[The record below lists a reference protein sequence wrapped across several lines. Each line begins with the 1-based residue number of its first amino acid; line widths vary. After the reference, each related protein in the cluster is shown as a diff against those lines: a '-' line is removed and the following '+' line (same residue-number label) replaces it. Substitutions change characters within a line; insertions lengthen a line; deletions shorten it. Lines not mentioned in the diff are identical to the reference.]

1 MTHLLWTRWCPIPA
15 AHRRSKLKLQ
25 DKLDAFTADLINSGK
40 IPGPI
45 VTQLMDGIKEQIASG
60 KADGALVAG
69 ETAPTF
75 TLKDPA
81 GASVSSATLLARGP
95 LVVSF
100 YRGVWCP
107 YCNLELQ
114 ALEAARADIE
124 ARGASLVAI
133 SMQNA
138 ANSRKSVRENE
149 LRFPILIDAGG
160 DIAAEFGLR
169 YRLSPQMIELNKA
182 LGNNLEVINSED
194 SWSLPMPGRYVI
206 GQDGI
211 IAYAEVNPDYTHR
224 PDPGDLFP
232 ILDQLA
238 RARAA

>member
-1 MTHLLWTRWCPIPA
+1 VI
-15 AHRRSKLKLQ
+15 LQ
-25 DKLDAFTADLINSGK
+25 DTLDAFTAELIDSGK
-40 IPGPI
+40 IPRPI
-45 VTQLMDGIKEQIASG
+45 VTQLMEGIEEQVASG
-60 KADGALVAG
+60 KVDHALKAG

-114 ALEAARADIE
+114 ALEASRADIE

-133 SMQNA
+133 SMQTA
-138 ANSRKSVRENE
+138 AHSRKSVRENK
-149 LRFPILIDAGG
+149 LRFPVLIDAGG
-160 DIAAEFGLR
+160 TVAAEFGLR
-169 YRLSPQMIELNKA
+169 YSLSSRMIKLYRM
-182 LGNNLEVINSED
+182 LGTDLEVINGES

-206 GQDGI
+206 AQDGGV
-211 IAYAEVNPDYTHR
+211 AYAEVNPDYMRR
-224 PDPGDLFP
+224 PDPSDLFP

-238 RARAA
+238 RANAA

>member
-1 MTHLLWTRWCPIPA
+1 M
-15 AHRRSKLKLQ
+15 KLQ
-25 DKLDAFTADLINSGK
+25 DTLDAFTADLIGSGK
-40 IPGPI
+40 IPGPV

-60 KADGALVAG
+60 KADRALKAG
-69 ETAPTF
+69 DTAPTF
-75 TLKDPA
+75 TLRDPE

-114 ALEAARADIE
+114 ALETARADIE
-124 ARGASLVAI
+124 ARGASLVGV

-138 ANSRKSVRENE
+138 ANSRKSVRENK
-149 LRFPILIDAGG
+149 LGFPILVDAGG
-160 DIAAEFGLR
+160 AVAAEFGLR
-169 YRLSPQMIELNKA
+169 YSLKPEMISLYKM
-182 LGNNLEVINSED
+182 LGNDLEVINGES

-206 GQDGI
+206 DQDSI
-211 IAYAEVNPDYTHR
+211 VAYAEVNPDYTHR
-224 PDPGDLFP
+224 PDPSDLFP

-238 RARAA
+238 RTKAA

>member
-1 MTHLLWTRWCPIPA
+1 M
-15 AHRRSKLKLQ
+15 KLQ
-25 DKLDAFTADLINSGK
+25 DRLDAFTADLIASGK

-45 VTQLMDGIKEQIASG
+45 VTQLMDGIKEQVSSG
-60 KADGALVAG
+60 KADRALKAG
-69 ETAPTF
+69 DTAPTF
-75 TLKDPA
+75 TLSDPD
-81 GASVSSATLLARGP
+81 GASVSSAALLARGP

-114 ALEAARADIE
+114 ALEEARVDIE
-124 ARGASLVAI
+124 ARGASVIAV

-138 ANSRKSVRENE
+138 VNSRKSARENK
-149 LRFPILIDAGG
+149 LGFPILIDAGG
-160 DIAAEFGLR
+160 VLAAEFGLR
-169 YRLSPQMIELNKA
+169 YSLTPETVALYMT
-182 LGNNLEVINSED
+182 LGNNLEVINGES

-211 IAYAEVNPDYTHR
+211 VAYADANPDYTHR
-224 PDPGDLFP
+224 PDPRDLLP

-238 RARAA
+238 RSKAAA